1 MILVIGGA
9 GYIGSHLIKLLRDRK
24 EAHLVFDNFEQGHRG
39 ALQGSPYFEG
49 DLRDPTS
56 LALCFTEHPEIDV
69 VMHFAAYISVGESE
83 RDPAKYWGNNTCGV
97 LNLLEAMHRFKE
109 TKLVFSST
117 AAIFGEPQYVPVD
130 EAHPKNP
137 TSCYGDT
144 KLSVERML
152 AKFDSAHGLK
162 SVCLRY
168 FNAAGAD
175 PGGEI
180 GEDHEPE
187 EHLVPLAIMAALGRR
202 PSLKVFGTDW
212 DTPDGT
218 CIRDYIHVLDLA
230 EAHLLAVDHL
240 RKNPESRHYNL
251 GNGRGFSV
259 REVLKTVEEVGGKP
273 VPAENAPRRPG
284 DPARLIASSKAI
296 QSDWGWKPR
305 YPELKTIVQ
314 HAWAWHAGHPEGYAE
329 RSSSD

>member
-9 GYIGSHLIKLLRDRK
+9 GYIGSHFIKLLRERNED
-24 EAHLVFDNFEQGHRG
+24 HLVFDNFEQGHRA

-49 DLRDPTS
+49 DLRDATS
-56 LALCFTEHPEIDV
+56 LAVCFTEHPDIDV

-83 RDPAKYWGNNTCGV
+83 RNPAKYWSNNSCGV
-97 LNLLEAMHRFKE
+97 LNLLEAMNRFKL
-109 TKLVFSST
+109 TRLVFSST
-117 AAIFGEPQYVPVD
+117 AAIFGEPQYVPLD
-130 EAHPKNP
+130 EAHPKLP

-144 KLSVERML
+144 KLAVERML

-175 PGGEI
+175 PGGQI
-180 GEDHEPE
+180 GEDHDPE
-187 EHLVPLAIMAALGRR
+187 EHLVPLAIASALGRR
-202 PSLKVFGTDW
+202 PSLRVFGEDW

-230 EAHLLAVDHL
+230 AAHLLAVEHL
-240 RKNPESRHYNL
+240 RADGGSRQYNL
-251 GNGRGFSV
+251 GNGRGYSV
-259 REVLKTVEEVGGKP
+259 KEVIETVSRIGGRK
-273 VPAENAPRRPG
+273 VPTEGAPRRPG

-296 QSDWGWKPR
+296 QADWGWEPR
-305 YPELKTIVQ
+305 FPELETIVQ
-314 HAWAWHAGHPEGYAE
+314 HAWTWHTGHPDGFG
-329 RSSSD
+329 